1 MARLTND
8 EIKNMTIN
16 EADAYTDEHPAEA
29 WRFAKAHGA
38 AAIKQTKKAAKNGFD
53 RCSVSRTRS
62 SRSTLIT
69 NKSRP

>member
-38 AAIKQTKKAAKNGFD
+38 AAIKQTKKAAKNGFKTG
-53 RCSVSRTRS
+53 V
-62 SRSTLIT
+62 LFLEPEAIEAL
-69 NKSRP
+69 